1 MPTPIH
7 WRKARRR
14 SKSTATAIAVEQEA
28 ENGDLSRNDVLNDG
42 LISAFASA
50 EAYAVEDGDAYAQAT
65 GVYQSADAWGA
76 NAVTPPQSINY
87 VTNAGTIQAAAY
99 ATVGGLPDDGDEVEV
114 QPPALALAVEPAWVR
129 PVPLLAADD
138 GDGTAYATG
147 IYQNAEDAV
156 TGTNQVYN
164 EGTVKAYANSWV
176 KAEDANS
183 YASAVG
189 VHQDFS
195 EVGTAYSIVDN
206 LWGALIEAEAKAVAS
221 DDADCDGNRNRSR
234 YPCLR

>member
-1 MPTPIH
+1 MAIDQDADADGGASANNYVSNIDAPLTILANAH
-7 WRKARRR
+7 SLAEGEEEIE
-14 SKSTATAIAVEQEA
+14 STATAIAVEQEA

-76 NAVTPPQSINY
+76 NANTPPQSINY

-156 TGTNQVYN
+156 TGTNQV
-164 EGTVKAYANSWV
+164 
-176 KAEDANS
+176 
-183 YASAVG
+183 
-189 VHQDFS
+189 
-195 EVGTAYSIVDN
+195 
-206 LWGALIEAEAKAVAS
+206 L
-221 DDADCDGNRNRSR
+221 
-234 YPCLR
+234 